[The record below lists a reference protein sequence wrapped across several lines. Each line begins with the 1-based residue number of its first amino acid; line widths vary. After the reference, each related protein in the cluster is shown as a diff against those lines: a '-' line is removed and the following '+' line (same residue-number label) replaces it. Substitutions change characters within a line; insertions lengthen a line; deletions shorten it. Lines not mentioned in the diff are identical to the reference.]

1 MSNIKISDLG
11 QAGALTGV
19 ELLPIVQNNETV
31 RTTLNQVKSFASIAI
46 SNNIIADAASTTI
59 SPSVNAIK
67 TYTDGLVVGLLNDRG
82 NYTPDVVSPGD
93 YPSSG
98 GSGVGGAI
106 QKGDIWFIDG
116 IGFLGTTPVVV
127 GTSVRALVNNPSPT
141 TDSDWDILDA
151 SFIQATLQAVLNAG
165 NTANGTI
172 TLTNGSQT
180 SILSKDSLALSAVG
194 SNTIYGNYSFQIT
207 NNGGDYINGSTDS
220 LKVYDVTTNNSTE
233 LKYDSLRYNNSGFI
247 GRLSSS
253 TLTSNQTWTLPNA
266 TGTLA
271 LANNVWNATG
281 NAGTVA
287 GTNFIGT
294 TDLIDFVAKTN
305 NTERLR
311 VLSTGQVKL
320 SSLTGTGT
328 RMVVASSTGQLS
340 TQAITSPTLQTV
352 TDAGNT
358 TTNSVIVK
366 NTGSFLGLQNTAGDT
381 RAMFG
386 IESDNGRVVLYD
398 TDGNNAILACA
409 NLTGDREYQLP
420 NNDGTIALL
429 SDINTSDSWKTI
441 GNVGTTPGTDFIG
454 TTDAVDLIFRTN
466 NVEKLK
472 ITSSGDIFSKKDISI
487 VADSNSTQT
496 RIQIYQ
502 PTGFYSASLGQNT
515 TNGGYLTLNGTTGFN
530 TAMLLAQNLT
540 AARTYQL
547 PNASGTLALTNT
559 TWGLTGNSGTTAGTN
574 FIGTTDNVDLVFKTN
589 NIERLRILSNRIDS
603 SLGIFSKATYP
614 YIVAMSSASTDKY
627 VALSYDGGLSS
638 QSGFLEFSRG
648 GISAR
653 IFGDNIATSDKNIQ
667 LPNASGTIALT
678 TTVTLQSVLAGTNK
692 NLTNGINLQG
702 TNAGG
707 GNTGTSII
715 NAFGTNAAQ
724 NNTGSYINALGG
736 NAAVANS
743 GNNINALGYAAAANN
758 TGQVVNALGSNAAEN
773 NSGSYVN
780 ALGQEAAFNNIG
792 NYVNTFGY
800 NTGNGNTGVSVN
812 AMGSNAANGNT
823 GDYVNAIGSDASD
836 GNSGSNVNAFGALAA
851 FNNSGSS
858 VNAFGVNA
866 AKDNTISGATVFSN
880 TSLPTYVNHAAA
892 AVAITVLLGASVNC
906 TYLYHNQ
913 ATDSIGAVRL

>member
-46 SNNIIADAASTTI
+46 SNNIIGDAASTTI
-59 SPSVNAIK
+59 PPSVNAIK

-127 GTSVRALVNNPSPT
+127 GASVRALVNNPSPT

-151 SFIQATLQAVLNAG
+151 SLIQSDLQGVLNAG

-172 TLTNGSQT
+172 TLTDGAST
-180 SILSKDSLALSAVG
+180 STYTKDYLTFNTTGYNSTFSSSYLSTANSA
-194 SNTIYGNYSFQIT
+194 
-207 NNGGDYINGSTDS
+207 GDYGVIDYFA
-220 LKVYDVTTNNSTE
+220 LKIYNAFSNNSTE
-233 LKYDSLRYNNSGFI
+233 LRYESLRYNNSGFV

-305 NTERLR
+305 NIERLR
-311 VLSTGQVKL
+311 VLSAGQVRL

-381 RAMFG
+381 RAMFD

-420 NNDGTIALL
+420 DNDGTIALL

-441 GNVGTTPGTDFIG
+441 GNAGTTPGTD
-454 TTDAVDLIFRTN
+454 
-466 NVEKLK
+466 
-472 ITSSGDIFSKKDISI
+472 
-487 VADSNSTQT
+487 
-496 RIQIYQ
+496 
-502 PTGFYSASLGQNT
+502 
-515 TNGGYLTLNGTTGFN
+515 
-530 TAMLLAQNLT
+530 
-540 AARTYQL
+540 
-547 PNASGTLALTNT
+547 
-559 TWGLTGNSGTTAGTN
+559 

-678 TTVTLQSVLAGTNK
+678 NTVTLQSVLAGTNK

-707 GNTGTSII
+707 GNTGTLSI
-715 NAFGTNAAQ
+715 NAFGANAAQ
-724 NNTGSYINALGG
+724 NNSGSN
-736 NAAVANS
+736 
-743 GNNINALGYAAAANN
+743 
-758 TGQVVNALGSNAAEN
+758 VNALGINAAKGN
-773 NSGSYVN
+773 TGSDTNALGTNAALDNQGQYVN
-780 ALGQEAAFNNIG
+780 AIGNQAVSSNTGNHVNGIGQFVAYNNIG
-792 NYVNTFGY
+792 NYVNAIGY
-800 NTGNGNTGVSVN
+800 NTGNGNTGGSVN

>member
-46 SNNIIADAASTTI
+46 SNNIIGDAASTTI
-59 SPSVNAIK
+59 PPSVNAIK

-172 TLTNGSQT
+172 TLTDGAST
-180 SILSKDSLALSAVG
+180 STYTKDYLTFNTTGYNSTFSSGYLSTANSTGDYGRIDYLALKMYNAFS
-194 SNTIYGNYSFQIT
+194 
-207 NNGGDYINGSTDS
+207 
-220 LKVYDVTTNNSTE
+220 NNSTE
-233 LKYDSLRYNNSGFI
+233 LRYDSLGYNNSGFV

-271 LANNVWNATG
+271 LADNVWNATG

-328 RMVVASSTGQLS
+328 RMVVANSVGQLA
-340 TQAITSPTLQTV
+340 TQTITSPTLQTV
-352 TDAGNT
+352 TTAGNT
-358 TTNSVIVK
+358 TT
-366 NTGSFLGLQNTAGDT
+366 
-381 RAMFG
+381 
-386 IESDNGRVVLYD
+386 
-398 TDGNNAILACA
+398 TDIISNNAITSSIIAQTSTDSSSAALNAISGETGYLILTTSTGLVSTLSPLA
-409 NLTGDREYQLP
+409 LTGSRTYFLP
-420 NNDGTIALL
+420 DNDGTIALL

-441 GNVGTTPGTDFIG
+441 GNAGTTPGTDFIG
-454 TTDAVDLIFRTN
+454 TTD
-466 NVEKLK
+466 
-472 ITSSGDIFSKKDISI
+472 
-487 VADSNSTQT
+487 
-496 RIQIYQ
+496 
-502 PTGFYSASLGQNT
+502 
-515 TNGGYLTLNGTTGFN
+515 
-530 TAMLLAQNLT
+530 
-540 AARTYQL
+540 
-547 PNASGTLALTNT
+547 
-559 TWGLTGNSGTTAGTN
+559 
-574 FIGTTDNVDLVFKTN
+574 NVDLVFKRNNVEYLRFGSFFSCIYTN
-589 NIERLRILSNRIDS
+589 QNILSQ
-603 SLGIFSKATYP
+603 AQYP
-614 YIVAMSSASTDKY
+614 SIKVASNTASNKC
-627 VALSYDGGLSS
+627 VS
-638 QSGFLEFSRG
+638 LEFDATKSVNAG
-648 GISAR
+648 YVQFGNNGINAYLLA
-653 IFGDNIATSDKNIQ
+653 DNINIVDKNIQ

-678 TTVTLQSVLAGTNK
+678 NTVTLQSVLAGTNK

-707 GNTGTSII
+707 GNTGTSSI